1 MVDNRKMILDQY
13 YKNVCFEWYKRQ
25 IYIWVLIR
33 CKYLKNADISD
44 QNYWGALVEDQYS
57 YDEFVQ
63 PKDDESYPQV
73 LLQQHEAQHI
83 TEISKKISS
92 SLQHI
97 LAKTKDVKPVGDFTI
112 IENEPEKKNP
122 KRKVS
127 KSPSLTR
134 DSEKSPVRIVDVE
147 DADEEK
153 KEEVKSPKI
162 RPSVNPYLEMGLTSD
177 KTNLFSTIAKEVGL
191 YGRQKTDGQKQ
202 GKKEGGKSGGKGT
215 AKKKSNA
222 DKKSIEAMDYDDF
235 KFLTLDENF
244 IFLANS

>member
-1 MVDNRKMILDQY
+1 
-13 YKNVCFEWYKRQ
+13 
-25 IYIWVLIR
+25 
-33 CKYLKNADISD
+33 
-44 QNYWGALVEDQYS
+44 
-57 YDEFVQ
+57 
-63 PKDDESYPQV
+63 V

-97 LAKTKDVKPVGDFTI
+97 LAKTKDLKPVGDFTI

-134 DSEKSPVRIVDVE
+134 DSENSPVRIHVD

-191 YGRQKTDGQKQ
+191 YGR
-202 GKKEGGKSGGKGT
+202 
-215 AKKKSNA
+215 
-222 DKKSIEAMDYDDF
+222 
-235 KFLTLDENF
+235 
-244 IFLANS
+244 